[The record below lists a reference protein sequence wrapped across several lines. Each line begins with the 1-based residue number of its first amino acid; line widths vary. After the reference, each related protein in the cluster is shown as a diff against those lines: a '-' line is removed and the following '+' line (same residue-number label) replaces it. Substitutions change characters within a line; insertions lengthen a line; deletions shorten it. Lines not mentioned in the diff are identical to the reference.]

1 VTSQGALVVNP
12 KPTAAVPSLEVCAG
26 SSTELCAN
34 AASGTPPY
42 KYLWS
47 TGETSEC
54 ITVAQAGPY
63 SVTVTDS
70 KGCQATSQG
79 ALAVNPNPTAA
90 VPSLEVCAGSSAE
103 LCANAA
109 SGTPPYK
116 YLWSTGET
124 SACITVTQAGPYSVT
139 VTDSKGCQAT
149 SQGALA
155 VNPKP
160 TAAAPSLEVCAG
172 ASAQLCAN
180 EANGTPPYKYLWSTG
195 ETSECITVAQAGP
208 YSVTVTD
215 AKGCQA
221 TSQGALVVNPKPTA
235 AVPSLEV
242 CAGGSA

>member
-155 VNPKP
+155 VNPNP
-160 TAAAPSLEVCAG
+160 TAAVPDGQVCGSIAPL
-172 ASAQLCAN
+172 QLCAN
-180 EANGTPPYKYLWSTG
+180 AASGTPPYTYRWNNG
-195 ETSECITVAQAGP
+195 ATSDCISVTAAGT
-208 YSVTVTD
+208 YTVTVTD
-215 AKGCQA
+215 AKGCTVADAGNVVEQCPEGC
-221 TSQGALVVNPKPTA
+221 TPGFWCGGVGA
-235 AVPSLEV
+235 
-242 CAGGSA
+242 